1 MQRRRTVSSAL
12 AGTASGLAVLCCT
25 LLVSPQAQADTVF
38 RAPESAV
45 TVRNEAR
52 SDAPPQEE
60 RRGLLSSMMSSTTAV
75 ASNVANR
82 AGDLVMNALGLIGV
96 RYRFG
101 GNSPET
107 GLDCSGFVRY
117 VFNDTFGFLL
127 PRRAEEMSRVGTT
140 IDTTELRPGDLVFF
154 NTMRR
159 TFSHVGIYIGDNKFV
174 HAPSS
179 GGKIRVDDMRQSYWV
194 ARYNG
199 ARRVDEAQ
207 RPDMSRG
214 LDSMVETL
222 QRLDAGNVTSRI
234 GTR

>member
-1 MQRRRTVSSAL
+1 MQRRRTVSSTL
-12 AGTASGLAVLCCT
+12 ASFASGLAVFCT
-25 LLVSPQAQADTVF
+25 LCISPLAQADTVF
-38 RAPESAV
+38 RVPESAV
-45 TVRNEAR
+45 GTR
-52 SDAPPQEE
+52 SEPVATDE
-60 RRGLLSSMMSSTTAV
+60 RRGLFSSVMNSTSSV

-117 VFNDTFGFLL
+117 VFKDTFGFLL

-140 IDTTELRPGDLVFF
+140 IDTSELRPGDLVFF

-194 ARYNG
+194 SRYNG

-222 QRLDAGNVTSRI
+222 HRLENGSVSARI
-234 GTR
+234 GAR